1 MAKSSFKR
9 SYKYYESRGDKEK
22 RLSVKQYLNK
32 IRSHLYDLIHDHRI
46 ARRVWKIQISVRA
59 NFISSK
65 DTGETRTVYVWSDN
79 VSIMRG
85 SDINDI
91 IKEIFRSFLGNYQE
105 ELKIIKGSDFVFES
119 VEVMDYIRHRVR
131 LRRGESY
138 VKSPE
143 WSANKKATIK
153 PKNKNHDE
161 CL

>member
-32 IRSHLYDLIHDHRI
+32 IRSHLYDLLHDHRI

-79 VSIMRG
+79 VSIMWG

-91 IKEIFRSFLGNYQE
+91 IKEIFRSFLGNY
-105 ELKIIKGSDFVFES
+105 
-119 VEVMDYIRHRVR
+119 
-131 LRRGESY
+131 
-138 VKSPE
+138 
-143 WSANKKATIK
+143 
-153 PKNKNHDE
+153 
-161 CL
+161 